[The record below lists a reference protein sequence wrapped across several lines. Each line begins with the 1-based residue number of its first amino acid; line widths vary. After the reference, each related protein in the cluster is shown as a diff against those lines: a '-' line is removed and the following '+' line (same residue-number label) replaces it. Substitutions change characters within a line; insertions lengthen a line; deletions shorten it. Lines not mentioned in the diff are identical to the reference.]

1 MGRVPRASARRAH
14 RALHRIDCV
23 DVKLRLGSGAYLTVE
38 AGWSWLNRAIGAA
51 REMFFSKCRF
61 LETNAGLVAE
71 HRTLESESRQG
82 IERHSIL
89 RYDTIE

>member
-1 MGRVPRASARRAH
+1 
-14 RALHRIDCV
+14 
-23 DVKLRLGSGAYLTVE
+23 
-38 AGWSWLNRAIGAA
+38 
-51 REMFFSKCRF
+51 MFFSKCRF